1 MAAPTAPHAGYEIPP
16 PRTEVG
22 VIGWLT
28 ANLFSTWYNA
38 ALTLIAGAAIILA
51 LWYGLSWVFAGADW
65 TVIAKLGGR
74 FVIGQYNTDAACAGN
89 NCFWRPQ
96 AALLL
101 VIALLGMAWGLK
113 GNAVAHT
120 GHTLSRWMPLGD
132 GRQIATV
139 KTAIFLLAL
148 GMFLLTL
155 VLLWNTASIS
165 PLRQAGLAVLG
176 VIALLGVAWQLEGNP
191 VARNIAVGVTAAA
204 AAFAFLPYSMERMG
218 LDVRLLLLANIPALF
233 IGYALAR
240 WTPLG
245 TGLRITIAGV
255 VIFLLTLV
263 LLRGLPLDLDWR
275 LLLLVVILA
284 QPVGYVL
291 NRFTPLGKEIWITIT
306 VVAVFATVLTLLQRL
321 GVPGMQPVG
330 VIYWGGL
337 MLNLILAVGG
347 ITLSLPIGIALAL
360 GRRSNLSLPLY
371 IPLAALYGFTAA
383 LGYAGVLAGG
393 FIPLFPIVLPAILL
407 IISFG
412 IAWSISRG
420 NLMALLIANGISL
433 GFGAILGGTLA
444 VNLDL
449 ALPGLI
455 TLLVLVIDAIALGV
469 VLASGRSIEF
479 PVVKALCVTFIEVFR
494 GVPLITLLFMSQVLV
509 PLAFPQDFPLNSLL
523 RAGIIITMFSA
534 AYMAENI
541 RGGLQALHPGQ
552 AEAARALGLAGWQTT
567 LLISLPQAI
576 RNVIPAIVGQFIG
589 LFKDTS
595 LVYIIA
601 MLDIVETGRTFILGN
616 PEYLQSAREMFVFVA
631 LVFWIFTYG
640 MSYVSSKVEE
650 SLGVGQR

>member
-1 MAAPTAPHAGYEIPP
+1 MAAAPTTPTAGYEIPP

-38 ALTLIAGAAIILA
+38 ALTIIAGAGIILA
-51 LWYGLSWVFAGADW
+51 LWYGLGWVFAGADW
-65 TVIAKLGGR
+65 TVVAKLGGR
-74 FVIGQYNTDAACAGN
+74 FVIGQYNTDAACPGN

-113 GNAVAHT
+113 GN
-120 GHTLSRWMPLGD
+120 
-132 GRQIATV
+132 
-139 KTAIFLLAL
+139 
-148 GMFLLTL
+148 
-155 VLLWNTASIS
+155 
-165 PLRQAGLAVLG
+165 
-176 VIALLGVAWQLEGNP
+176 P
-191 VARNIAVGVTAAA
+191 VARNIAVAVTAAA

-218 LDVRLLLLANIPALF
+218 LDVRLLLLAGIPALGV
-233 IGYALAR
+233 GYALAR
-240 WTPLG
+240 FTPLG
-245 TGLRITIAGV
+245 SGLRITLAGV
-255 VIFLLTLV
+255 VIFLLTLL
-263 LLRGLPLDLDWR
+263 LLRGLPEGWG
-275 LLLLVVILA
+275 I
-284 QPVGYVL
+284 
-291 NRFTPLGKEIWITIT
+291 
-306 VVAVFATVLTLLQRL
+306 
-321 GVPGMQPVG
+321 PGLQPVG

-347 ITLSLPIGIALAL
+347 ITLSLPIGVALAL

-371 IPLAALYGFTAA
+371 IPLAALYGFTAG
-383 LGYAGVLAGG
+383 LGHSWVLSG
-393 FIPLFPIVLPAILL
+393 PLLPGIILIL
-407 IISFG
+407 SFG
-412 IAWSISRG
+412 IALSVSRG
-420 NLMALLIANGISL
+420 GLAALLIANGISL
-433 GFGAILGGTLA
+433 GFGAILGGVLA

-455 TLLVLVIDAIALGV
+455 TLLVLVIDAIALGLVLVLGRGLQPPV
-469 VLASGRSIEF
+469 VKALWVLPGKVQALLQQRNILPPVSKVLGVLQGKVQTLLQQRDLEF

-509 PLAFPQDFPLNSLL
+509 PLAFPQDFPLNSLF

-541 RGGLQALHPGQ
+541 RGGLQSLHPGQ

-631 LVFWIFTYG
+631 IVFWIFTYG

-650 SLGVGQR
+650 SLGVGRR